1 MRSFQPNLFGLYDM
15 AGNVAEWTSTAYS
28 GSGLELMND
37 LNPEYR
43 YNALADDPDILKR
56 KVVKGGSW
64 KDNATFIRS
73 DMRDT
78 ELQHKGRSWIG
89 FRCVRTQVSTGK

>member
-1 MRSFQPNLFGLYDM
+1 M

-43 YNALADDPDILKR
+43 YHALENDPEILKR

-78 ELQHKGRSWIG
+78 ELQYKGRSWIG
-89 FRCVRTQVSTGK
+89 FRCVRTQVGTGK

>member
-1 MRSFQPNLFGLYDM
+1 MIP
-15 AGNVAEWTSTAYS
+15 
-28 GSGLELMND
+28 
-37 LNPEYR
+37 NPE
-43 YNALADDPDILKR
+43 AQGGE
-56 KVVKGGSW
+56 GGSW

-89 FRCVRTQVSTGK
+89 SAACAPR